1 MYASGQLGEGI
12 YTAAVYI
19 AGQCRSVEE
28 MRVNVI
34 PRCSS
39 GIFTGDMVAVSPCE
53 LMIVHVEKWGFDD
66 SSEGGF
72 GGYKEYDGCIFD
84 DRVGERRGSIKWS
97 T

>member
-1 MYASGQLGEGI
+1 MYTSGQFGEGI

-19 AGQCRSVEE
+19 AGQRRSVEE

-39 GIFTGDMVAVSPCE
+39 DIFTGDMVAVSPWV
-53 LMIVHVEKWGFDD
+53 LMIVHVEKWGLEE

-72 GGYKEYDGCIFD
+72 GGDIE
-84 DRVGERRGSIKWS
+84 
-97 T
+97 